1 MSASLSRET
10 TLEKLASH
18 VGKPAVV
25 PITRELVADTLTPVS
40 AFLKVCANA
49 PHHFL
54 LESVEGGERWARYS
68 FLGLD
73 PHHLIRARDTRCE
86 VEGAGALQEERADPL
101 GLLEAEIQRLEWL
114 GGEEL
119 PRFAGGAVGWLS
131 WEAVRWWEPL
141 GPRPDPGWTLHF
153 MVPRSLLIFDNLK
166 HRILAV
172 RLVFCEEIQDAS
184 SAWDD
189 AQQALDGLEQ
199 TLREEIPGA
208 DPVPASS
215 PSVTPTFPRDEFE
228 QAVEKIQA
236 YIRAGDCIQAVL
248 SQRFQLGFA
257 GRPVDLY
264 RALRAVNPSP
274 YMFLVQTPEQTLIGA
289 SPEVMVRVQDGIAEV
304 CPIAGTRRRG
314 DNTAEDEALEAEL
327 RADPKEQA
335 EHVMLVDLA
344 RNDLGRIGTPGTV
357 EVQDLMHVERFSHV
371 MHLVTNVRA
380 QLAPGKNAF
389 DAVRATFPAG
399 TLSGAPKVRAMEIL
413 DELEPCAR
421 GVYGGAVGW
430 FGFNGDVDLAI
441 AIRTAWKQGDTWQM
455 QVGAGIVADSVPAA
469 EYQETLDKAGAVLR
483 ALEIAGRGL

>member
-1 MSASLSRET
+1 MSELNRDSIFEM
-10 TLEKLASH
+10 LASRA
-18 VGKPAVV
+18 GRPAVV

-40 AFLKVCANA
+40 AFLKVCESS
-49 PHHFL
+49 PYHFL

-73 PHHLIRARDTRCE
+73 PHQILRARNTSCE
-86 VEGAGALQEERADPL
+86 VQGAGALQEKRADPL
-101 GLLEAEIQRLEWL
+101 GLLEEELQRLEWL
-114 GGEEL
+114 GGTDL

-141 GPRPDPGWTLHF
+141 GPRDDPGWTLHF

-172 RLVFCEEIQDAS
+172 RLVFCEEIKEAQD
-184 SAWDD
+184 AWDD
-189 AQQALDGLEQ
+189 AQNALDGLER
-199 TLREEIPGA
+199 TLREEIPQA
-208 DPVPASS
+208 DPVKASE
-215 PSVTPTFPRDEFE
+215 PSVTPTFPRGEFE
-228 QAVEKIQA
+228 QAVEKIQT

-248 SQRFQLGFA
+248 SQRFELGFK

-264 RALRAVNPSP
+264 RALRSVNPSP
-274 YMFLVQTPEQTLIGA
+274 YMFLIQTPEQTLIGA

-314 DNTAEDEALEAEL
+314 IDDPEDRALEAEL

-335 EHVMLVDLA
+335 EHIMLVDLA
-344 RNDLGRIGTPGTV
+344 RNDLGRIGTPGSV
-357 EVQDLMHVERFSHV
+357 EVQNLMHVERFSHV

-380 QLAPGKNAF
+380 KLAPGKNAF

-441 AIRTAWKQGDTWQM
+441 AIRTAWRQEEAWEM

-469 EYQETLDKAGAVLR
+469 EYQETLDKAGAVRR

>member
-1 MSASLSRET
+1 MSELNHRDAILD
-10 TLEKLASH
+10 KLASH
-18 VGKPAVV
+18 VGQPAVV
-25 PITRELVADTLTPVS
+25 PIIRELVADTLTPVS
-40 AFLKVCANA
+40 AFLKVCEET

-73 PHHLIRARDTRCE
+73 PHRIFRARNTSCE
-86 VEGAGALQEERADPL
+86 VEGAGARQEERADPL
-101 GLLEAEIQRLEWL
+101 LLLEEEIQRLEWL
-114 GGEEL
+114 GGTEL

-141 GPRPDPGWTLHF
+141 GSRTDPGWTLHF

-172 RLVFCEEIQDAS
+172 RLVFCEEIQDAQ

-189 AQQALDGLEQ
+189 AQRALDGLEQ
-199 TLREEIPGA
+199 TLGGGIPQAG
-208 DPVPASS
+208 PAQTAE
-215 PSVTPTFPRDEFE
+215 PTVTPTFPRGEFE

-248 SQRFQLGFA
+248 SQRFQLGFG
-257 GRPVDLY
+257 GRPIDLY

-314 DNTAEDEALEAEL
+314 EDETEDQAMEAEL

-335 EHVMLVDLA
+335 EHIMLVDLA
-344 RNDLGRIGTPGTV
+344 RNDLGRIGTPGSV

-380 QLAPGKNAF
+380 QLAPGKTAF

-441 AIRTAWKQGDTWQM
+441 AIRTAWKQGDAWQM
-455 QVGAGIVADSVPAA
+455 QVGAGIVADSVPTA